1 MGWTASAVAAGTIG
15 AGSRLSAPTG
25 WAVNSEVVMVG
36 ICGVLGTAPVSCRR
50 THPSSPHSS
59 GDCAGATGVVPASG
73 SMPKTDNRLVTAR
86 ATNDGGLTGGGMA
99 IGDSRYTGAGAGE
112 GRAVTRDWL
121 TNGLAG
127 AVGAVTEAAVGSV
140 TALSVVVVTRN
151 VVSVAVVVCCCVLE
165 DCVVDDDLLSGTVCC
180 LACGVGSGVGAGLR
194 VGWVVAVGSV
204 GFSTVAVGEVL
215 VGWEVVC
222 DSVVLPCTTPCALS
236 VDFGSV
242 EDPEPVVTDVVEPVV
257 VWVPEVL
264 VLVVPVV
271 EDVVESES
279 DVVVLPPLEVV
290 VPVDVEPVV
299 EPVVVPVVEP
309 VVVDS
314 PVVVFDPVS
323 VDPLVD
329 EDSDDEDVESE
340 VPVVSA
346 QARP

>member
-1 MGWTASAVAAGTIG
+1 
-15 AGSRLSAPTG
+15 
-25 WAVNSEVVMVG
+25 
-36 ICGVLGTAPVSCRR
+36 
-50 THPSSPHSS
+50 
-59 GDCAGATGVVPASG
+59 
-73 SMPKTDNRLVTAR
+73 MPKTDNRLVTAR

>member
-1 MGWTASAVAAGTIG
+1 
-15 AGSRLSAPTG
+15 
-25 WAVNSEVVMVG
+25 MVG

-73 SMPKTDNRLVTAR
+73 SMPKTDSRLVTAR

-99 IGDSRYTGAGAGE
+99 IGDSRYTGVGAGE
-112 GRAVTRDWL
+112 GRAVSRDRL
-121 TNGLAG
+121 TNGWVG
-127 AVGAVTEAAVGSV
+127 AVGAVTKVAAGSV
-140 TALSVVVVTRN
+140 LALNVVVGTRN
-151 VVSVAVVVCCCVLE
+151 VVAVAVVVCCCVLE
-165 DCVVDDDLLSGTVCC
+165 DCVVDDEPFSATACC
-180 LACGVGSGVGAGLR
+180 LADGVGSGVGVLLG
-194 VGWVVAVGSV
+194 VGCVVDVGSV
-204 GFSTVAVGEVL
+204 GFSTEVVGEVL
-215 VGWEVVC
+215 VGWEVVR
-222 DSVVLPCTTPCALS
+222 DSVVVVLPCTTPCALS

-257 VWVPEVL
+257 VCVPEVL
-264 VLVVPVV
+264 VLVVPLV

-279 DVVVLPPLEVV
+279 DVVLPPLDVV
-290 VPVDVEPVV
+290 VPVDVVPAV

-346 QARP
+346 QAKP